1 MSDTERDGD
10 TRSLLVGLIMATE
23 SMEQLLN
30 AELREAFDEFD
41 KVNTG
46 FSIEMRSKI
55 FQS

>member
-1 MSDTERDGD
+1 
-10 TRSLLVGLIMATE
+10 MATE

-46 FSIEMRSKI
+46 FSIEMRIIAKYFDPARTEVARYQPRSCWV
-55 FQS
+55 S